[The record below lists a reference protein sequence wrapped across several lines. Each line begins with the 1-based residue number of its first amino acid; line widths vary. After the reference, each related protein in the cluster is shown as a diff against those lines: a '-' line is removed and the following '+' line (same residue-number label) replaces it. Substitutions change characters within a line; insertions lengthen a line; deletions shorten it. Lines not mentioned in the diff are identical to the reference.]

1 MSDNETG
8 AAAVEFRSVTKV
20 FKTGKQQHIALD
32 GIDLRIERGE
42 IFGVIGYSGAGKST
56 LVRLINALE
65 KPTDG
70 TVLISGDPITGVPE
84 SRVRHL
90 RRDIGM
96 IFQQF
101 NLFRSRTAAGNIE
114 YPLKVAGWPRA
125 RRKARVA
132 ELLEFVG
139 LSDKARSYPDQLSGG
154 QKQRV
159 GIARALATSP
169 SLLLADEA
177 TSALDPET
185 TGEVLRLLK
194 KINRELGVT
203 IVVITHEMDV
213 IRAVAD
219 RVAVLAAG
227 RIVELADTFDVF
239 SAPMATPTR
248 SFVETV
254 LHNRPTT
261 GELERL
267 GERHP
272 GRLVT
277 VDIDDERGIGAELA
291 AAVTAGVSFEVVF
304 GGVSTLQDKTFGSL
318 TLALN
323 GPDQEVSRF
332 AERLAAH
339 DAAARGAEALI
350 AAAPVVAEIADSP
363 AAEGVLSAGVPA
375 AGETPTRAAELE
387 PAGHAVAAVGA
398 SDAGVVADSVSAET
412 DSSSRSVAQEP
423 TRTLLG
429 GTAPQRAAAGRGE
442 PAAPIAG
449 DTRTVDSAAEGAQS
463 EVQEGAVPRP
473 AGEVRSA

>member
-1 MSDNETG
+1 MSAD

-20 FKTGKQQHIALD
+20 FGSGDERHVALD

-65 KPTDG
+65 KPTSG
-70 TVLISGDPITGVPE
+70 TVTISGTPITGVPE
-84 SRVRHL
+84 SAVRTL

-96 IFQQF
+96 VFQQF

-114 YPLKVAGWPRA
+114 YPLKVAGWKRA
-125 RRKARVA
+125 ERKARVA

-139 LSDKARSYPDQLSGG
+139 LTDKARAYPDQLSGG

-194 KINRELGVT
+194 KINAELGVT

-219 RVAVLAAG
+219 RVAVLAEG

-239 SAPMATPTR
+239 AAPKAAPTR
-248 SFVETV
+248 SFVATV
-254 LHNRPTT
+254 LHNRPDAA
-261 GELERL
+261 ELDRL
-267 GERHP
+267 RELHG

-277 VDIDDERGIGAELA
+277 VDVDDDSGIGAALA
-291 AAVTAGVSFEVVF
+291 AATAADVRFEIIY
-304 GGVSTLQDKTFGSL
+304 GGVSTLQDKTFGSI
-318 TLALN
+318 TLALH
-323 GPDQEVSRF
+323 GPD
-332 AERLAAH
+332 
-339 DAAARGAEALI
+339 DALDR
-350 AAAPVVAEIADSP
+350 
-363 AAEGVLSAGVPA
+363 
-375 AGETPTRAAELE
+375 
-387 PAGHAVAAVGA
+387 
-398 SDAGVVADSVSAET
+398 VVADLA
-412 DSSSRSVAQEP
+412 RK
-423 TRTLLG
+423 
-429 GTAPQRAAAGRGE
+429 AG
-442 PAAPIAG
+442 
-449 DTRTVDSAAEGAQS
+449 
-463 EVQEGAVPRP
+463 
-473 AGEVRSA
+473 

>member
-1 MSDNETG
+1 MSDKP
-8 AAAVEFRSVTKV
+8 AAVEFRSVTKV
-20 FKTGKQQHIALD
+20 FEAGKQSHTALSE
-32 GIDLRIERGE
+32 IDLRIERGE

-65 KPTDG
+65 KPTSG
-70 TVLISGDPITGVPE
+70 SVLISGDPITGVPE
-84 SRVRHL
+84 SRVRQL

-96 IFQQF
+96 VFQQF

-139 LSDKARSYPDQLSGG
+139 LTEKARSYPDQLSGG

-185 TGEVLRLLK
+185 TQEVLRLLQ

-219 RVAVLAAG
+219 RVAVLAEG
-227 RIVELADTFDVF
+227 RIVELASTFEVF
-239 SAPMATPTR
+239 AAPQAVPTR

-254 LHNRPTT
+254 LHNRPSVD
-261 GELERL
+261 ELKRL
-267 GERHP
+267 GERHS

-277 VDIDDERGIGAELA
+277 VDIDDERGIGDALA
-291 AAVTAGVSFEVVF
+291 TAAHAGVRFEVVY
-304 GGVSTLQDKTFGSL
+304 GGVSALQDKTFGSVTL
-318 TLALN
+318 TLE
-323 GPDQEVSRF
+323 GPDDAVNKVVDEL
-332 AERLAAH
+332 ER
-339 DAAARGAEALI
+339 
-350 AAAPVVAEIADSP
+350 
-363 AAEGVLSAGVPA
+363 
-375 AGETPTRAAELE
+375 RAA
-387 PAGHAVAAVGA
+387 V
-398 SDAGVVADSVSAET
+398 
-412 DSSSRSVAQEP
+412 
-423 TRTLLG
+423 
-429 GTAPQRAAAGRGE
+429 
-442 PAAPIAG
+442 
-449 DTRTVDSAAEGAQS
+449 
-463 EVQEGAVPRP
+463 
-473 AGEVRSA
+473 